1 MDSTQLFFK
10 KIILLLHDIDPVLLR
25 VMRVKVEK
33 DVGWHSLIA
42 TTYVEV
48 LDLLEKEQPHGIMM
62 DIIVNDDRGRTGFD
76 LLHDI
81 RKERN
86 SSIPIVI
93 FTDLAQLTDRQK
105 AMDFGASAYFVKS
118 EIGLNE
124 LIGQLQFILSSSV
137 STV

>member
-1 MDSTQLFFK
+1 MDPTQPSPK